1 MKIGSYFE
9 KNGIYRLSDGA
20 FCAVE
25 GNRVLGISGRDCLVS
40 KDVSMLSVLR
50 AGRTSATQL
59 PLLAMSPNA
68 VLLVF
73 AFVLLTLVRSAVID
87 AGIDFQ
93 GVLFITGPQGIGKTC
108 LARRIAGF
116 VNRQGEPPHR
126 PALFFDAGSTPSAI
140 RDAMSLYRD
149 LPLIID
155 DLCISASPRMMQRR
169 LELTTQIVR
178 EATNAADIVKK
189 SSRGELL
196 RLQCVAGVVFTAEIL
211 LNSRSELTRLILV
224 PLDQPLL
231 LPEELDADTISAIAG
246 EFLNYFIDHSD
257 SLLTELRKVIQ
268 RDGNIFAFSEC
279 HNPRVRTN
287 LLTMRWAFQTMIKA
301 AKYNGAS
308 ATVCERLAARFDEGL
323 SESVD
328 AFNTEMKKLE
338 AKIKKGN
345 LAFILLQG
353 YQNESFGLMPKGKKS
368 KHLSEYDG
376 MIFHGDLCLR
386 SDALRTFVRQQDGYH
401 DWTLNKIV
409 NKLMDYGAI
418 CIQEESTKQV
428 KISKKGG
435 VPRVYR
441 IDLDALKR
449 EAAKF

>member
-93 GVLFITGPQGIGKTC
+93 GVLFITGSQGIGKTC

-116 VNRQGEPPHR
+116 VTRQGDPPHR

-287 LLTMRWAFQTMIKA
+287 LLTMRWAFQTMIK
-301 AKYNGAS
+301 
-308 ATVCERLAARFDEGL
+308 E
-323 SESVD
+323 
-328 AFNTEMKKLE
+328 
-338 AKIKKGN
+338 
-345 LAFILLQG
+345 
-353 YQNESFGLMPKGKKS
+353 
-368 KHLSEYDG
+368 
-376 MIFHGDLCLR
+376 LCI
-386 SDALRTFVRQQDGYH
+386 
-401 DWTLNKIV
+401 N
-409 NKLMDYGAI
+409 N
-418 CIQEESTKQV
+418 
-428 KISKKGG
+428 
-435 VPRVYR
+435 
-441 IDLDALKR
+441 
-449 EAAKF
+449 